1 MKQLVFIVLIK
12 LSLFATYTGDIID
25 KITLKPIQ
33 NAMVSDSINTVY
45 SNEYGVFKID
55 SNESKFHIKKSGYR
69 RLSFSSDLYYTML
82 TLEPITI
89 KALYLSFWGAQM
101 NSKRM
106 KKIIHIIENS
116 QVNAIV
122 LDVKNEY
129 GSTSYKTSVKLANS
143 YGAFKEST
151 NKCIKTFIK
160 LMKEK
165 NIYTIA
171 RIATFKDELQASN
184 NPQYAIKNKHGK
196 IWRNY
201 DNMAWVDPFDERSHK
216 YTLDIAEDAAKIGFD
231 EINFDYIRFPA
242 TKNLVFSKENTEK
255 NRLKA
260 IEKFVDSAQK
270 TLKPYGVFISVDIY
284 GVTCWEKDDVG
295 IGQKIS
301 SLIKYADY
309 LAPMLYPSGFS
320 SGSFN
325 RKSPSS
331 YPYEV
336 INKSINNIDKD
347 INPKQIRPWLQYFQD
362 YAHNKKQYKRYEIQE
377 QIRATKDS
385 KTSGWMMWSPSS
397 RYHLNSFS
405 NSHKN
410 Y

>member
-82 TLEPITI
+82 TLEPITV

-143 YGAFKEST
+143 YGAFKKST

-171 RIATFKDELQASN
+171 RISTFKDELQASN
-184 NPQYAIKNKHGK
+184 NPQYAIKNKYGE

-201 DNMAWVDPFDERSHK
+201 DKMAWVDPFDERSHK

-260 IEKFVDSAQK
+260 IETFVDSAQK
-270 TLKPYGVFISVDIY
+270 ILKPYGVFISVDIY
-284 GVTCWEKDDVG
+284 GATCWEKNDVG

-301 SLIKYADY
+301 SLVKYADY

-325 RKSPSS
+325 RESPSS

-336 INKSINNIDKD
+336 INKSINNIDKE
-347 INPKQIRPWLQYFQD
+347 INLKQIRPWLQYFQD

-405 NSHKN
+405 NSNIN

>member
-1 MKQLVFIVLIK
+1 MKQLIFILLIK

-184 NPQYAIKNKHGK
+184 NPQYAIKNKHGE

-325 RKSPSS
+325 RKS
-331 YPYEV
+331 
-336 INKSINNIDKD
+336 
-347 INPKQIRPWLQYFQD
+347 
-362 YAHNKKQYKRYEIQE
+362 
-377 QIRATKDS
+377 
-385 KTSGWMMWSPSS
+385 
-397 RYHLNSFS
+397 HLVTLTRL
-405 NSHKN
+405 
-410 Y
+410 

>member
-184 NPQYAIKNKHGK
+184 NPQYAIKNKYGE

-362 YAHNKKQYKRYEIQE
+362 YAHNKKRYKRYEIQE

>member
-1 MKQLVFIVLIK
+1 MKQLFFIVLIK

-69 RLSFSSDLYYTML
+69 RLSFSSDLYYTMI
-82 TLEPITI
+82 TLEPITV

-143 YGAFKEST
+143 YGAFKKST

-171 RIATFKDELQASN
+171 RISTFKDELQASN
-184 NPQYAIKNKHGK
+184 NPQYAIKNKNGK

-242 TKNLVFSKENTEK
+242 TKNLVFSKENTEE

-270 TLKPYGVFISVDIY
+270 TLKPYGVFISVDMY

-325 RKSPSS
+325 RESPSS

-336 INKSINNIDKD
+336 INKSINNIDKE

-405 NSHKN
+405 NSNKN